1 MATKATTTKETT
13 TATSTVMCP
22 FDLPDKK
29 SFHDVNSTSNRMR
42 LIGRDAQ
49 VKILTD
55 TLLQDKVHLLQVY
68 GQPCVGKSKL
78 VWDVLRTIKQ
88 EQSDA
93 FFYVKNI
100 LVHENVNWFDLES
113 KMINF
118 RNETPSSSRVLIVLK
133 DFHLMSFDVLQ
144 SFQEFCCRMS
154 LDDKMSIIIIHQRLL
169 EFDIKGVVS
178 KKLIVPPLDETHAKI
193 LFCEYA
199 FNSGSQCRAKN
210 DDEYLDYLVSRC
222 SGLPGLIVSL
232 AHKWTE
238 WSSLASLEEF
248 CDYFRKN
255 DNVFN
260 FMESAICPHM
270 NMKKSFSQLLNYL
283 PENLQKALAELS
295 TFPGPLTLN
304 DITFMIDESS
314 ELKTKFEVALPLTFN
329 GFLRKDKDRFQMQP
343 LIRDMANRHLYH
355 MYDADVNRLKF
366 VQLIGNVLL
375 KAEEIYRNNMPLQT
389 VGIVKDNWDNID
401 FLLRQGINLKS
412 DGNEITVLF
421 QVAVEAGDVI
431 SACCPREAK
440 EFFRDCLNAS
450 ENYGTTEQKAM
461 MQVRYGQSLTNEG
474 GAGGEKGGM
483 THYQEALA
491 ALKEEGKDY
500 RTLCLLNSMAYNYYR
515 QGELKNACKCA
526 HEALEMEVRDV
537 DPEEANHVKVNS
549 ASIYAYTLI
558 YLGHHKKAKQVIHDA
573 LENIGDSD
581 HASIAVMLNSLGL
594 AEEGP
599 NGSEIDA
606 LKWYSRSLS
615 RRRQMSVIKPENL
628 VIPLCHIADLASK
641 KPQKYELAMKYLN
654 EARDI
659 MKKKCWIHIHSAT
672 IQYTFGVVKLR
683 MNYID
688 DALLYFE
695 DALNIHQQLHS
706 NHYFN
711 AMLLNWIAHCYL
723 LKDDVAQAARKF
735 EDTRIMMADLIEM
748 RPNACY
754 LAQPLEHLVRMNHH
768 DKLLL
773 VSYQDQLI
781 NELQRLVNFIGLDKS
796 LLSIYEDTLK
806 VYEDCKNKNKKFLE
820 EIPMTCTVCKEVKES
835 KICPL
840 SEYKEKVNSV
850 SYTKPRIESSSSQK
864 KKYRPRPVEFFTK
877 VPRPPDPCSISPP
890 KYHNF
895 CSNNDYNFS
904 LEDEDFSC
912 DSSKYKK
919 SSLTFSTNKDCDSK
933 QSLTEISDDNSL
945 LINETK
951 VITKTFLKR
960 GPLPL
965 VEHSEERSLFLN
977 GNPRMSESYG
987 SGKTFTDEVG
997 EGSKRETIGITD
1009 MIFVDQSRQYK
1020 SFSLQNNLNSNQGN
1034 LCPLNSP
1041 DEKQYLDSSE
1051 CVVKMKNSSGDA
1063 HLKANI
1069 PKLENNLSS
1078 RLMSSNVKQF
1088 QNAEMKK
1095 NIHSK
1100 QMDIFFDAND
1110 VKTPQNRE
1118 CDRNMNLMMEGTRNP
1133 KFSMP
1138 HRGTD
1143 SNLKEKKK
1151 DADQHSTKELFLAHQ
1166 NDIRLTETFEQ
1177 NSVPPPLNLPNFKI
1191 LLPGGLERLE
1201 KHKTNFVNE
1210 QNETS

>member
-1 MATKATTTKETT
+1 MATKTTTTKDTT

-22 FDLPDKK
+22 FDLPDRRR
-29 SFHDVNSTSNRMR
+29 FHDVNSTSNKMR

-49 VKILTD
+49 VKILKD

-78 VWDVLRTIKQ
+78 VWDVLRSIKQ
-88 EQSDA
+88 EQNDA
-93 FFYVKNI
+93 FFCVKNI
-100 LVHENVNWFDLES
+100 LVRENVNWFDLES

-118 RNETPSSSRVLIVLK
+118 RNETPLSSRVLIVLK
-133 DFHLMSFDVLQ
+133 DFHLISFDVLQ

-154 LDDKMSIIIIHQRLL
+154 LENEMSIIIIHQRLL

-178 KKLIVPPLDETHAKI
+178 EKIIVPPLDEAHAKI

-199 FNSGSQCRAKN
+199 FNSGSQCRAKS

-238 WSSLASLEEF
+238 WSSLASLAEF

-260 FMESAICPHM
+260 FMESVICPHM

-283 PENLQKALAELS
+283 PETLQKALAELS
-295 TFPGPLTLN
+295 IFPGPLSLN
-304 DITFMIDESS
+304 DITFMIDECS

-329 GFLRKDKDRFQMQP
+329 GFLKKNKDRFQVQP

-375 KAEEIYRNNMPLQT
+375 KAEEIYRNNKAMQT
-389 VGIVKDNWDNID
+389 VGIVKDNWDNIE

-431 SACCPREAK
+431 SACCPQEAK
-440 EFFRDCLNAS
+440 EFFRDCLDAS
-450 ENYGTTEQKAM
+450 ENYGTNEQKAM

-537 DPEEANHVKVNS
+537 DPEVANHVKVNS

-558 YLGHHKKAKQVIHDA
+558 YLGHHKKAKQVIHDT
-573 LENIGDSD
+573 LENIGDSE

-615 RRRQMSVIKPENL
+615 RRRQTSVIKPENL

-654 EARDI
+654 EAQDI

-683 MNYID
+683 MNRID
-688 DALLYFE
+688 EALIYFD
-695 DALNIHQQLHS
+695 DALNIHQQLHR

-711 AMLLNWIAHCYL
+711 ATLLNWISHCYL
-723 LKDDVAQAARKF
+723 LNDSVALAARKF
-735 EDTRIMMADLIEM
+735 EETRTMMAGLIEM

-768 DKLLL
+768 DKQIM
-773 VSYQDQLI
+773 VSYQAQLI
-781 NELQRLVNFIGLDKS
+781 NELRRLVNFTGLDKS
-796 LLSIYEDTLK
+796 LVSIYEDTLK
-806 VYEDCKNKNKKFLE
+806 VYEDCKNENKKFLE
-820 EIPMTCTVCKEVKES
+820 EIPMTCTVCKEIKES
-835 KICPL
+835 NICAL
-840 SEYKEKVNSV
+840 GKYKEKVNSV
-850 SYTKPRIESSSSQK
+850 SYSKPRVESNSSQK
-864 KKYRPRPVEFFTK
+864 KKYRPREVVFFTK
-877 VPRPPDPCSISPP
+877 VPRPPDPRPVSSS
-890 KYHNF
+890 KAYK
-895 CSNNDYNFS
+895 FS

-912 DSSKYKK
+912 DSSKYISSSIK
-919 SSLTFSTNKDCDSK
+919 SSSNKDCDSK
-933 QSLTEISDDNSL
+933 NSLTGISLDDKSL
-945 LINETK
+945 LTNETK
-951 VITKTFLKR
+951 LNSKEFLKR
-960 GPLPL
+960 EPLSL
-965 VEHSEERSLFLN
+965 VEHSEERSLLLN
-977 GNPRMSESYG
+977 GNSRMSESYG
-987 SGKTFTDEVG
+987 SGKTFTAEAS
-997 EGSKRETIGITD
+997 EGNKRKTTGITD
-1009 MIFVDQSRQYK
+1009 MIFEDQSRQYK
-1020 SFSLQNNLNSNQGN
+1020 NSSLQNNLNSKQGN
-1034 LCPLNSP
+1034 FSPLNSP
-1041 DEKQYLDSSE
+1041 DEKQYLDSSQ
-1051 CVVKMKNSSGDA
+1051 CVVKMKNSSGA
-1063 HLKANI
+1063 TYLKGNI
-1069 PKLENNLSS
+1069 QTLESNLSS
-1078 RLMSSNVKQF
+1078 RRRTSNVEQF
-1088 QNAEMKK
+1088 QNADIKK
-1095 NIHSK
+1095 NMHSK
-1100 QMDIFFDAND
+1100 QIDIFFDVND
-1110 VKTPQNRE
+1110 AKTLQNR
-1118 CDRNMNLMMEGTRNP
+1118 NLMEGTRIS

-1138 HRGTD
+1138 YRGTD
-1143 SNLKEKKK
+1143 PSLKEKKK
-1151 DADQHSTKELFLAHQ
+1151 DSDQHFTEKLFLVHQ

-1177 NSVPPPLNLPNFKI
+1177 NSAAQTLNLPDFQI
-1191 LLPGGLERLE
+1191 LFPETQKR
-1201 KHKTNFVNE
+1201 NFVNE
-1210 QNETS
+1210 QNLDKI